1 MIQLKDIYKLQS
13 DYGVADGSFKDSEI
27 SFEEY
32 TAQCR
37 VFLARNLPEDY
48 TKGNWDS
55 DKKLSTLLNLTTI
68 FIERHKVQV
77 KGYVTPEG
85 ILDTQLLLSDL
96 SDMVTGEAI
105 IKEALADPDI
115 DEIQI
120 NDRNTIFVIR
130 NGIPEYYTDSK
141 GRVMQ
146 FANNDEIHTLLNK
159 LIDDGTGNIP
169 QFTDGMPLLNAKTAK
184 HQYRINAVHHV
195 ANTMD
200 KPPNNFPIS
209 TAVIRKFK
217 QSHLGIEDLV
227 RGGTC
232 TEQMGRLLMLLGRA
246 ELKLFCIGPTGSGK
260 TTLLRIIASTI
271 PRTKRMILI
280 QNPTEISFFERDAYG
295 RNQRNVTHWEVVQ
308 SADGTQNT
316 SATMENLISNSLRAT
331 PEVILIGEAR
341 EPGEFEQIQ
350 RAMRTGHKVLGT
362 FHAEDSLDALE
373 RFADE
378 VNQGGDS
385 MGSLRKVSNS
395 IDIIISQFKFENG
408 ERKIMEISEVLGVDK
423 YGEPVINTL
432 FKYNFTGEME
442 EDSNGKIKVLGEFKQ
457 EGYMSEKLKNSL
469 YKVGI
474 PFETIEEFCKP
485 EDSET
490 IEYSDELEEG
500 GK

>member
-37 VFLARNLPEDY
+37 IFLARNLPEDY

-55 DKKLSTLLNLTTI
+55 EKKLTTLLNLTSI
-68 FIERHKVQV
+68 FVEKHKVLV

-85 ILDTQLLLSDL
+85 ILDTELLLSDL

-105 IKEALADPDI
+105 IKEALADPEI

-120 NDRNTIFVIR
+120 NDKNTIFVIR

-169 QFTDGMPLLNAKTAK
+169 QFTDGIPLLNAKTSK

-209 TAVIRKFK
+209 TVVIRKFK
-217 QSHLGIEDLV
+217 ESHLGIDDLV

-246 ELKLFCIGPTGSGK
+246 ELKLFCVGPTGSGK
-260 TTLLRIIASTI
+260 TTLLRIIASTV
-271 PRTKRMILI
+271 PLHKRMILI

-295 RNQRNVTHWEVVQ
+295 RNIRNVVHWEVVQ
-308 SADGTQNT
+308 SADGSQNT
-316 SATMENLISNSLRAT
+316 SATMENLISNTLRAT
-331 PEVILIGEAR
+331 PEVILVGEAR
-341 EPGEFEQIQ
+341 EPGEFKQIL
-350 RAMRTGHKVLGT
+350 RVMRTGHKVLGT

-378 VNQGGDS
+378 VSDGGDT
-385 MGSLRKVSNS
+385 MGSLRKVSKS

-423 YGEPVINTL
+423 YGEPIINTL
-432 FKYNFTGEME
+432 FKFNFTGEME
-442 EDSNGKIKVLGEFKQ
+442 EDENGNIRVLGEFKQ
-457 EGYMSEKLKNSL
+457 EGYMSQKLRNAL
-469 YKVGI
+469 YKAGI
-474 PFETIEEFCKP
+474 SHDRIAEFCK
-485 EDSET
+485 EDE
-490 IEYSDELEEG
+490 ELELEERG
-500 GK
+500 E